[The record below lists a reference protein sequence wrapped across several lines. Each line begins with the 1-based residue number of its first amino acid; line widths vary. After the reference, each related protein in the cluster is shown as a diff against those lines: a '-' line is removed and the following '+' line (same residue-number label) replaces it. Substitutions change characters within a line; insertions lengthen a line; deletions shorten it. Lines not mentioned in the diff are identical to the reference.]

1 MLGWVGLRPLPGL
14 PPRDLQRGRFR
25 APGLGSH
32 PSGPFGATG
41 SSRPPLLLRQYQR
54 SRAVSRLC
62 ARAICHLAVSRGFL
76 RARRPV
82 SAPRLASAT
91 LARSESSTPSLPPA
105 SGASRPRPPPAPTP
119 AVGMHRPSAGPRR
132 GHHSTAG
139 LGPVR
144 FASMVKCVAVGKSVG
159 VQWLTTLLTL
169 LDLSQGPP
177 ITFCDVAAY
186 FNEEEWKLLYEWQK
200 DLYRNVMKEIQQAL
214 ISLGPVIASSVF
226 SLRTKGKEHLSAV
239 DQQDYER
246 GYENDPTLAFSSW
259 NSEILKTQ
267 QQSERSL
274 LSDHVLKGHKG
285 CIDPNSGHK
294 ASTPSVPFGLPENE
308 EAYAVAHTSSGRR
321 DHLSRSTGI
330 SSYSAKLETKFL
342 DHDGGDG
349 EDCNTEEMIPPVI
362 QFRIKEESDTVFMDH
377 QDSEE
382 GENTTFSRGLNTTVN
397 ATEQPQANSWER
409 ASTSSDCG
417 KNVSNNLDVKH
428 HPVKP
433 VETLNVYTD
442 YGSNQGVN
450 TIKHKR
456 FDKDQR
462 PYALN
467 ECGNSFSESTTSTYQ
482 LKDSL
487 SKMYICSHCGN
498 CFNKSSKEAAYC
510 RNNKQAH
517 QTVCNECQKSFD
529 LPTNLSKDEAKDKVE
544 KPYTFY
550 DYAQFYFIFF
560 PCGLSRPISLYSG
573 LF

>member
-1 MLGWVGLRPLPGL
+1 MA
-14 PPRDLQRGRFR
+14 PRD
-25 APGLGSH
+25 P
-32 PSGPFGATG
+32 
-41 SSRPPLLLRQYQR
+41 
-54 SRAVSRLC
+54 
-62 ARAICHLAVSRGFL
+62 
-76 RARRPV
+76 
-82 SAPRLASAT
+82 
-91 LARSESSTPSLPPA
+91 E
-105 SGASRPRPPPAPTP
+105 
-119 AVGMHRPSAGPRR
+119 
-132 GHHSTAG
+132 
-139 LGPVR
+139 
-144 FASMVKCVAVGKSVG
+144 K
-159 VQWLTTLLTL
+159 
-169 LDLSQGPP
+169 PP

-544 KPYTFY
+544 KPYTCMLCGKNFRKSQSLLIHQRVHTGEKPY
-550 DYAQFYFIFF
+550 TCNHCGKNFRQVQHLVKHRRMHTGEKPYACNLCERRFINSSNLKRHRQIHTRELKPEKIVQRCSKTDSMRVEFCK
-560 PCGLSRPISLYSG
+560 PSK
-573 LF
+573 